1 MKLKS
6 VTLIFMHWF
15 SKAAFGE
22 LTVYDFRF
30 VKSPSFFIGGFD
42 LSPLC
47 FGVAS
52 FFIEGL

>member
-6 VTLIFMHWF
+6 VTLIFKHWF